1 MMTEEELELLNA
13 YRCAVINLCAQN
25 GGSLA
30 VAVPES
36 GTPAGSV
43 LWRWT
48 PEGLEFEWR
57 KDEGQP
63 H

>member
-1 MMTEEELELLNA
+1 MDDQVTPEELELLNA

-36 GTPAGSV
+36 GTPAGSM
-43 LWRWT
+43 L
-48 PEGLEFEWR
+48 
-57 KDEGQP
+57 
-63 H
+63 